1 MAFTYLYF
9 LMLFRVVVRKNDAKS
24 VENDKTKISHLF
36 FGHNH
41 PVYQSIMYLDTLDTI
56 SMPEELNN
64 LKKQFMS
71 GSRTGNIDKSQ
82 GVDALLEEVIKDS
95 KSWLK
100 MAGIP
105 SEKQRL
111 RVFRNLDKLNEV
123 SMTLYFMSI

>member
-1 MAFTYLYF
+1 
-9 LMLFRVVVRKNDAKS
+9 
-24 VENDKTKISHLF
+24 
-36 FGHNH
+36 
-41 PVYQSIMYLDTLDTI
+41 MYLDTLDTI

-64 LKKQFMS
+64 FKKQFMS